1 MRPVSCCRDGILQD
15 LCLESLSSSSTST
28 APDKLSLLSLQSK
41 MKCDPQGYES
51 ELILLYRHFDSTL
64 YLYHQQAAFN
74 IAIATTAA
82 NNNTTIAKDLSHLA
96 MFLSHAAP
104 YYPHLLSD
112 FPKKLSDLLHNVAPA
127 LPSRLRCD
135 LTRAFILL
143 VNGKIVEFEDYL
155 ALFVELQTLG
165 DKALKKLVFS
175 HLIERIRGLNQ
186 KHKNEAKNRALQN
199 VLFSMLQEDNELK
212 AKRCLVLLCDL
223 HRRRVWFDDRTA
235 NAICRA
241 CFHPSSRI
249 RISALSFLLGYER
262 IEHGDD
268 SDGSSAEDDMM
279 SEKSDVFISRMAIY
293 KAHHKGTLSSK
304 KKKKAKLQR
313 TIRSMKRKQR
323 VSSENSNSCYH
334 SPLNHLKDAQGF
346 VEKLFSC
353 LQTCNERFEVRM
365 MMLKVVARTVGL
377 HRLILLKLYP
387 FLQKYLKPH
396 QREVTAL
403 LAAAVQACHD
413 LVPPD
418 AVDPLFKQV
427 INEFINDRSRTEA
440 IVIGL
445 NFVREICLRMQL
457 LMTKDLLEDL
467 ARYKES
473 REKQI
478 STAARSLI
486 LLFREVCPSLLV
498 KKDRGRNSD
507 ANARPRA
514 FGEVIVASGVPGL
527 ELQQSDDDM
536 NSENDES
543 VYLSSDN
550 EGAVYVNED
559 NYMLSAG
566 AKSVYEEENDNRQ
579 EDDEA
584 DKLTSDTGDS
594 DGLNE
599 IDDEE
604 EEEQES
610 DGVDDIDE
618 DKEDN
623 EKLSTR
629 KRKFVGHD
637 EQQSAEGASLQA
649 GAKAKKAAKIALANS
664 KMPTFKIPDSE
675 QLRRKRVDPAVF
687 EARKKLTKEE
697 KLESIRAGRE
707 ERGKY
712 QARAAVKQKKTGG
725 LSNRQKAQKK
735 EMPLAARRI
744 KVARS
749 RQEKKKKQRRAG
761 KQFRG
766 RKAWK

>member
-427 INEFINDRSRTEA
+427 INEFINDRSRTE
-440 IVIGL
+440 
-445 NFVREICLRMQL
+445 